1 MLTPERHSDQAAG
14 LRRITQPQ
22 PVRVIAVTSGKGGVG
37 KTNVSIN
44 LAVALANL
52 GQQVMV
58 LDADLG
64 LANID
69 VLLGLHPTYN
79 LSHVLTGVR
88 SLEEIIIPGPVP
100 GLRIIPASSGIKT
113 MADLGAMQHAGI
125 VRAFSELSQKLDVL
139 LIDTAAGISDSVV
152 SFTRAAQEIVMV
164 VCDEPASITDAYA
177 LIKLLSREHGR
188 NRIHIL
194 ANMAHG
200 AHEGRELFAKVSR
213 VTDRFLDVVLDYM
226 GAVPYDDYLRKAVQ
240 KQRAVMEA
248 YPRSKAALAFKGLA
262 QKIQGWPL
270 PQQASGDMEF
280 FVERLVHLSPAMVI
294 QDKAMSAGGALS

>member
-1 MLTPERHSDQAAG
+1 MLTSERHHDQAAG

-22 PVRVIAVTSGKGGVG
+22 PVRVIAVASGKGGVG
-37 KTNVSIN
+37 KTNVSAN

-52 GQQVMV
+52 GKEVML

-88 SLEEIIIPGPVP
+88 SLEEIMIPGPVP
-100 GLRIIPASSGIKT
+100 GLRIIPASSGIQT
-113 MADLGAMQHAGI
+113 MAELGSAQHAGI
-125 VRAFSELSQKLDVL
+125 VHAFSEITHKLDVL

-152 SFTRAAQEIVMV
+152 SFTRAAQEIIVV

-188 NRIHIL
+188 SRIHIL
-194 ANMAHG
+194 ANMAHS
-200 AHEGRELFAKVSR
+200 AHEGRDLFAKVSR

-240 KQRAVMEA
+240 KQQAVMQA
-248 YPRSKAALAFKGLA
+248 YPRSKASLAFKGLA
-262 QKIQGWPL
+262 QKVMSWPL
-270 PQQASGDMEF
+270 PQQASGDLEF
-280 FVERLVHLSPAMVI
+280 FVERMVRSFPAAQAPVR
-294 QDKAMSAGGALS
+294 AGGMAP